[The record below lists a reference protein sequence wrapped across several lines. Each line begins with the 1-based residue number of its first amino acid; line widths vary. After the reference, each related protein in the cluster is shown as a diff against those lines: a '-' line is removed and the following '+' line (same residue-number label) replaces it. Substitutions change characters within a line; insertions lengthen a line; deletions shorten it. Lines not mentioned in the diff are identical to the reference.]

1 MNSLLERE
9 SFHKYL
15 QELTLFDDE
24 FMVKV
29 FEDQRCVELLL
40 SIILDKEIKVL
51 QHSSQLGVFN
61 LQGKSIR
68 IDVLAKDEEDRFY
81 SIEVQRDS
89 RGAIPKRA
97 RYVSSLMDANT
108 VIKGERYKDLP
119 ETFVIFITEKDVLR
133 GILPL
138 YHIERTIKEN
148 GRQFNDQAHI
158 IYVNGR
164 NNEDT
169 ELGKLMHDFRSHKT
183 LEMNYEVLKERI
195 GLFKETK
202 EGAIAMS
209 EYLQNLIN
217 ENRLE
222 ASIEGRIL
230 GQAEGQKDARYEIV
244 IEIFK
249 EEYPNESTSI
259 FDNCSLEQLKKITS
273 MLIKKVPLKEI
284 KDNILLG

>member
-1 MNSLLERE
+1 MAECKAFACIRPSIQ
-9 SFHKYL
+9 L
-15 QELTLFDDE
+15 Q
-24 FMVKV
+24 
-29 FEDQRCVELLL
+29 
-40 SIILDKEIKVL
+40 IITI
-51 QHSSQLGVFN
+51 
-61 LQGKSIR
+61 
-68 IDVLAKDEEDRFY
+68 
-81 SIEVQRDS
+81 DS
-89 RGAIPKRA
+89 RFTLIC
-97 RYVSSLMDANT
+97 
-108 VIKGERYKDLP
+108 GEH
-119 ETFVIFITEKDVLR
+119 
-133 GILPL
+133 PL

-183 LEMNYEVLKERI
+183 SEMNYEVLKERI

-202 EGAIAMS
+202 EGARTMS

-273 MLIKKVPLKEI
+273 MLIKKTPLQEI
-284 KDNILLG
+284 KDYILTMS